1 MNSTD
6 VSFGHES
13 AMNDA
18 LAFHP
23 HDPAR
28 PEPLESQTVWHKLGD
43 LDVSVV
49 YTIEPDEVV
58 VDGVNIGEAYIEAC
72 AFSRGTVSEWRAD
85 IEGELHRLAQGY
97 VSRRP
102 RPPFSD
108 IERIDYLIRTF
119 GMSRQS
125 IDAGMRAELTKGQ
138 A

>member
-1 MNSTD
+1 M
-6 VSFGHES
+6 S
-13 AMNDA
+13 AVLQFPQA
-18 LAFHP
+18 AHP

-28 PEPLESQTVWHKLGD
+28 PEPLESQTIWHKLGE

-58 VDGVNIGEAYIEAC
+58 VDGINIGDAYVEAC

-97 VSRRP
+97 VSRKP

-108 IERIDYLIRTF
+108 AERLSYLYRTF
-119 GMSRQS
+119 GISRDA
-125 IDAGMRAELTKGQ
+125 IDSGLRSEIVKGQ